1 MEIEE
6 IKAAKINL
14 EHKIEAL
21 LNSFSEKYGVCID
34 SVIHETAKT
43 DGGKSMFHCI
53 ELKIE
58 I

>member
-6 IKAAKINL
+6 IKAAKIRL
-14 EHKIEAL
+14 EHEIEVL
-21 LNSFSEKYGVCID
+21 LNSFSEKYGVGID

-43 DGGKSMFHCI
+43 DGGKSVFHCI
-53 ELKIE
+53 GLKIE